1 MEDCRQE
8 RAGQSDVLR
17 PEGDIR
23 PGIPHQT
30 RFVPT
35 GSLSLARYVMPD
47 LYDRIKGYREEFH
60 RYPEVSWT
68 EYRTSWQIAKRLR
81 ELGYEV
87 FIGADVCEE
96 TARMGLPS
104 SEFLQECERR
114 ARAEGVP
121 EEMMKQMSGGRTGV
135 VGVLK
140 GGSSHESGGDVNTAG
155 TGGFA
160 KESGRKCVVALR
172 FDIDALAIEEERT
185 DCNADYRSLH
195 EGTMHACGHDGH
207 AAAGLGVAE
216 VLAIHREEL
225 RGEVRLIFQPA
236 EEGCHGAAA
245 IVDKGWLDDVD
256 LFLSGHIGIS
266 CRKPGEI
273 AACSGG
279 FLATSKL
286 DFHFKGKSAHAGKA
300 PGEGRNALLAA
311 ARFTVDAY
319 DLVRGREGVL
329 VNVGKFVGG
338 SGRNIIAADAWL
350 EAETR
355 GATQAQNQGLCRQ
368 VIETAQDAGRRY
380 GVEVEAIKIGEAG
393 TGSSSPRIARACKA
407 YAREMGME
415 AGYQEDA
422 DFGASEDVTL
432 MMERVQSRGGEAAF
446 FMFGTTL
453 GAEHHH
459 GAFDFDT
466 EVLGVMVEF
475 YARAVMG
482 TFVGDG
488 KEVK

>member
-1 MEDCRQE
+1 MENCRQE
-8 RAGQSDVLR
+8 RAGR
-17 PEGDIR
+17 ANP
-23 PGIPHQT
+23 PGSPK
-30 RFVPT
+30 
-35 GSLSLARYVMPD
+35 YVTPD
-47 LYDRIKGYREEFH
+47 LYDRIKGYREELH
-60 RYPEVSWT
+60 RYPEISWT

-96 TARMGLPS
+96 TTRMGLPS

-114 ARAEGVP
+114 ACAEGVP
-121 EEMMKQMSGGRTGV
+121 EEMMRKMSGGRTGV

-140 GGSSHESGGDVNTAG
+140 GGSSHESGGDADTAG
-155 TGGFA
+155 TGGGFA

-172 FDIDALAIEEERT
+172 FDIDALTIEEERT
-185 DCNADYRSLH
+185 DYNADYRSLH

-207 AAAGLGVAE
+207 AAAGLGLAE
-216 VLAIHREEL
+216 VLAIHRKEL
-225 RGEVRLIFQPA
+225 CGEVRLIFQPA

-311 ARFTVDAY
+311 AKFTVDAY

-355 GATQAQNQGLCRQ
+355 GATQTQNQDLCRQ

-407 YAREMGME
+407 HAREMGME
-415 AGYQEDA
+415 AGYQEAA

-432 MMERVQSRGGEAAF
+432 MMERVQGRGGEAAF
-446 FMFGTTL
+446 FMFGTLL

-482 TFVGDG
+482 TFAR
-488 KEVK
+488 